1 MLLAVVTARADILD
15 QLTGLRVVE
24 KLIVQELERLADTY
38 GDSIYGFC
46 LHLTG
51 RPEYADDLYQDTFL
65 KLYEMRENLH
75 IETNPKSFIMSVAL
89 NLYRNYKRKAS
100 LRQLKI
106 GKRISMEDNLSDI
119 PSKEPVIEEQIVL
132 KEECALLRREV
143 NKLPDKYKI
152 PVLLFYMEGLSL
164 TEISQILKLPGGTVK
179 TRIHR
184 AKKNLKQKL
193 EDSYYDK

>member
-1 MLLAVVTARADILD
+1 MN
-15 QLTGLRVVE
+15 QE
-24 KLIVQELERLADTY
+24 ELENIIYAYGKDLYSFCCYVTHSRLEA
-38 GDSIYGFC
+38 
-46 LHLTG
+46 
-51 RPEYADDLYQDTFL
+51 EDLYQDTFL
-65 KLYEMRENLH
+65 KLYELRESLH

-106 GKRISMEDNLSDI
+106 GKKISMEDNLFDI
-119 PSKEPVIEEQIVL
+119 PSKEPAIEEQIVL
-132 KEECALLRREV
+132 KEECALLRSEV

-152 PVLLFYMEGLSL
+152 PILLFYMEGLSL